1 MFVSINPATGQ
12 EIASYPADTPA
23 DVDRALSAAREAQKD
38 WGRQSVE
45 HRTRLLRRAAE
56 VLRSKEEVFGKL
68 ITEEMGKPITE
79 ARSEVLKC
87 ARTLDYYAEHAA
99 EFLAPEKIA
108 SDAKESGI
116 VFDPMGV
123 VLAVMPWN
131 YPFWQFFRFAAP
143 ALAAGNAIVLK
154 HAANVPGSARAVQE
168 VFEEAGAP
176 AGLTNTLFIGS
187 SEVRG
192 IIEDPRIAAVTFT
205 GSTQVGSI
213 IAAQAGAVIKKQVLE
228 LGGSDPFIVLE
239 DADIEKAAQAA
250 VKARYTNVGQ
260 SCVNSKRFIVVESV
274 ADKFVEAFVAA
285 TGELVIG
292 DPMDPATQIGPMA
305 RGNLRDEL
313 HDQVLRSIES
323 GAKLLVGG
331 VLPEGDGYLYPPTIL
346 DHVTD
351 EHAAFNEETF
361 GPVAAVVRVKDE
373 AAAIAAAND
382 TEFGLAAT
390 LWTTDEAKARELV
403 HEIEAGAVFV
413 NSVVA
418 SDPRLPFGGIKSSG
432 YGRELGVY
440 GMREFLN
447 IKTVSIGA

>member
-12 EIASYPADTPA
+12 EIASYP
-23 DVDRALSAAREAQKD
+23 VDSPEKVERSLSAAVNAQKS
-38 WGRQSVE
+38 WRKTPVE
-45 HRTRLLRRAAE
+45 ERTDLLRRAAE
-56 VLRSKEEVFGKL
+56 VLRAKEEVFGKL

-99 EFLAPEKIA
+99 EFLAPEIIA

-116 VFDPMGV
+116 VFDPLGV

-154 HAANVPGSARAVQE
+154 HAANVPGSAHAVQE

-176 AGLTNTLFIGS
+176 TGLTNTLFVGS

-228 LGGSDPFIVLE
+228 LGGSDPFVVLA
-239 DADIEKAAQAA
+239 DADIKKAAKAA
-250 VKARYTNVGQ
+250 VKARFTNVGQ
-260 SCVNSKRFIVVESV
+260 SCVNSKRFIVVDAI
-274 ADKFVEAFVAA
+274 ADQFVEAFVAA
-285 TGELVIG
+285 TNELVIG

-313 HDQVLRSIES
+313 HDQVLRSVAG
-323 GAKLLVGG
+323 GAELLLGG
-331 VLPEGDGYLYPPTIL
+331 VVPEGDGYLYPPTIL
-346 DHVTD
+346 DHVTAG
-351 EHAAFNEETF
+351 HAAFNEETF
-361 GPVAAVVRVKDE
+361 GPVAAVVRVADE
-373 AAAIAAAND
+373 DAAIVAAND
-382 TEFGLAAT
+382 TEFGLAAA
-390 LWTTDEAKARELV
+390 LWTSDEERARELV

-447 IKTVSIGA
+447 IKTISIGA